1 MTDEKSGALKNQE
14 KWERFGISMELFG
27 NILKTTDYSLFKKVK
42 GNRTV
47 NRANL
52 NAIVTS
58 MEQQQ
63 LITPIMINEKYEIID
78 GQHRFEA
85 CKTLKLPVY
94 FYVVNGYGTDEIK
107 RCNTTGMKWNKGAF
121 LESYM
126 EQEYENYILFNDLLV
141 SYNITISLAIKL
153 LAHFQNK
160 TSQLVSLHFEQG
172 ELSLDGFEDVV
183 CFLDKLEDFKFFPQ
197 YKTDKFVTA
206 FLRLVNHPEY
216 EHSKMLSKLATHGDK
231 LKKSMTQDEYLSLL
245 CNKIYSFGPNK
256 NPIFYSSESKRF
268 HQ

>member
-47 NRANL
+47 NKANL

-160 TSQLVSLHFEQG
+160 TSQL
-172 ELSLDGFEDVV
+172 
-183 CFLDKLEDFKFFPQ
+183 
-197 YKTDKFVTA
+197 
-206 FLRLVNHPEY
+206 
-216 EHSKMLSKLATHGDK
+216 
-231 LKKSMTQDEYLSLL
+231 
-245 CNKIYSFGPNK
+245 IYF
-256 NPIFYSSESKRF
+256 SSNNTS
-268 HQ
+268 QTMVIY

>member
-47 NRANL
+47 NKANL

-85 CKTLKLPVY
+85 CKALRLPVY
-94 FYVVNGYGTDEIK
+94 FYVVNGYGTDGIK
-107 RCNTTGMKWNKGAF
+107 RGNTTGMKWNKGAF

-160 TSQLVSLHFEQG
+160 T
-172 ELSLDGFEDVV
+172 
-183 CFLDKLEDFKFFPQ
+183 
-197 YKTDKFVTA
+197 
-206 FLRLVNHPEY
+206 
-216 EHSKMLSKLATHGDK
+216 
-231 LKKSMTQDEYLSLL
+231 
-245 CNKIYSFGPNK
+245 
-256 NPIFYSSESKRF
+256 
-268 HQ
+268 